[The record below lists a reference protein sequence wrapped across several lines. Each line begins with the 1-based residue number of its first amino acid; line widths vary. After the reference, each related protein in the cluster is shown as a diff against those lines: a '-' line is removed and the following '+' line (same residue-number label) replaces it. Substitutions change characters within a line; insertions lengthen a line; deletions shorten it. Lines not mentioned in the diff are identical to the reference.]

1 MTTHTTTCYLQLVAV
16 YKPGSNHS
24 RIDHVKVTAVTQ
36 KKPVNASADAI
47 VKLVLDVDD
56 EVINPDALPLRAHLT
71 NQGGKGASILSQE
84 VVWDGAS

>member
-1 MTTHTTTCYLQLVAV
+1 MATHTTTCYLQLQAV
-16 YKPGSNHS
+16 YKAGSHS
-24 RIDHVKVTAVTQ
+24 RVDHVKVTAVTQ
-36 KKPVNASADAI
+36 NRPANTSADAV

-71 NQGGKGASILSQE
+71 TQGGKGASILSQE